1 MEKKEMGKKLQQLRK
16 ECGMSQFQLA
26 VASGV
31 PVSTLQ
37 GWEQGRREPL
47 LLAAARVAK
56 ALGVSL
62 DQLAGLMTEQET
74 RGAPEPPRRRR
85 HKGE

>member
-1 MEKKEMGKKLQQLRK
+1 MEKKEMGKKLQRIRK
-16 ECGMSQFQLA
+16 EAGMSQFQLA
-26 VASGV
+26 VAASV

-62 DQLAGLMTEQET
+62 DQLAGVLTEN
-74 RGAPEPPRRRR
+74 EPPERRPRGRRR
-85 HKGE
+85 